1 MVNFRVVSEYSL
13 SPPCEAGRLKIG
25 NGPLY
30 DLARIQTLVEDE
42 TQLLAWTPKCRK
54 DVHKFFSGDL
64 AEVADLLQLLS
75 TRDYRDSEWCEDGK
89 GNIAACDAYT
99 VRRMEE
105 VTATGK
111 RAMCTYFLKFAIA
124 KSGVL
129 VLVVSCHI

>member
-1 MVNFRVVSEYSL
+1 MVNFRVVSEYSDN
-13 SPPCEAGRLKIG
+13 PPTASGRLKIVD
-25 NGPLY
+25 GPLY

-75 TRDYRDSEWCEDGK
+75 TLDYRDSEWCEDGK
-89 GNIAACDAYT
+89 GNIAASDAYT

-105 VTATGK
+105 VIVTGK
-111 RAMCTYFLKFAIA
+111 RAMCTYFLKFAIG

>member
-1 MVNFRVVSEYSL
+1 MVNFRVVSEYSDN
-13 SPPCEAGRLKIG
+13 PPTELGRLKIVG
-25 NGPLY
+25 GPLY

-89 GNIAACDAYT
+89 GSIAACDAYT

-105 VTATGK
+105 VTATGT